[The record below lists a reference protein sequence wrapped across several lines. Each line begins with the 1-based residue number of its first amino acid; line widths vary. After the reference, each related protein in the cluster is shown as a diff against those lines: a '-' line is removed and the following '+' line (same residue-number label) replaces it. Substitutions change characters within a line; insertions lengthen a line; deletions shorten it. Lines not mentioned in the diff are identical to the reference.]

1 MARLET
7 EITKLT
13 DREVMRNPDIV
24 TRSEIML
31 VKYENVLKGVD
42 LHILEVLQS
51 PVMKSMF
58 GKVLDYDNMELTEE
72 FVYDKRFSNIL
83 LDVAINPFDDQDY
96 NRYRRGIIS
105 RYIDFYAKC
114 KNLAF
119 VEDLK
124 MLLRS
129 EKVVEKIYIIHP
141 ERDIRVIEDVKI
153 MFDNNPKIELVFNSL
168 ENFLSEHTEITSF
181 VTDELSDVGLCT
193 ALSNIKWLEIM
204 IASYKNNLNDKG
216 DLNIDYI
223 AIMQHYICRLGTF
236 VPFKFDKN
244 GEEENNEDISE

>member
-1 MARLET
+1 MARLESET
-7 EITKLT
+7 TKPV
-13 DREVMRNPDIV
+13 DREVKRSPDV
-24 TRSEIML
+24 MTRPEIML

-42 LHILEVLQS
+42 LHILEKLQT

-58 GKVLDYDNMELTEE
+58 DKVLDYDNMEITRE

-83 LDVAINPFDDQDY
+83 LDVAINPFDGQDY
-96 NRYRRGIIS
+96 NRYRRGIIN

-114 KNLAF
+114 ENLVF
-119 VEDLK
+119 VDSLNT
-124 MLLRS
+124 LLRS
-129 EKVVEKIYIIHP
+129 DKVVEKIYIIHP

-153 MFDNNPKIELVFNSL
+153 TFDNNPKIELVFNSL
-168 ENFLSEHTEITSF
+168 ENFLAEHTEITSF
-181 VTDELSDVGLCT
+181 VTDEISDIGLCA

-204 IASYKNNLNDKG
+204 IASYKNNLDDKG
-216 DLNIDYI
+216 DLAIDYI

-244 GEEENNEDISE
+244 GEGENNADNSN